1 MNWTAKGYVH
11 AERERKRDMHAYV
24 QEVTVLGLVLFAL
37 FCLFVIHGSWA
48 LFSLFCLSYLLL
60 FWLRIHRPWLFSP
73 LFSCL
78 PFRWNVICY
87 SSPYLG
93 RLFVA
98 SKDPRW
104 SCLMIHTW
112 FANCRSISHV
122 MMDAGVA
129 SLLSWFCFFRLLVA
143 TNSCLYPD
151 YSNYIQYCS
160 VPRQDLCCET
170 SSWLDAECWASAGS
184 VLLYSTYILVSPS
197 IR

>member
-1 MNWTAKGYVH
+1 MY
-11 AERERKRDMHAYV
+11 KRLLYWV
-24 QEVTVLGLVLFAL
+24 L
-37 FCLFVIHGSWA
+37 FCLLCFVCLWFMAVG
-48 LFSLFCLSYLLL
+48 LCSLSSVFHICFF

-98 SKDPRW
+98 SKAPRW

-184 VLLYSTYILVSPS
+184 VLLYSTCILVSPS
-197 IR
+197 TR